1 MKKLTRITREFV
13 DILMKE
19 SGCKGRMPRQ
29 NGYDRLML
37 SGLLGLLFY
46 AAMFI
51 APIWF
56 GVYVVR
62 CLRRI
67 DISLQQISQ
76 TLQKR

>member
-1 MKKLTRITREFV
+1 
-13 DILMKE
+13 
-19 SGCKGRMPRQ
+19 
-29 NGYDRLML
+29 ML